1 MQQEPPKITF
11 PCDYPI
17 KIMGENSADFVS
29 EMVAVV
35 RSHAADLIEQNVNV
49 KASAKGNYLSVTV
62 RIQAQS
68 KQQLDDIFADLK
80 ATGRIKMVL

>member
-1 MQQEPPKITF
+1 MQQDPPKITF

-17 KIMGENSADFVS
+17 KIMGENGSDFAS
-29 EMVAVV
+29 EMVAIV
-35 RSHAADLIEQNVNV
+35 RKHAPDLVEQNVNV

-80 ATGRIKMVL
+80 ASGRIKMVL